1 MGVVVGTVVVG
12 GGGAVVGGL
21 VGVVPPGGVVPPPG
35 VVLPVVGVV
44 PFVGAVLFIGAV
56 VGTVVVPAAGC
67 KEPPATLVVTT
78 TDQVPHLSLTSPFT
92 WLGRLSS

>member
-1 MGVVVGTVVVG
+1 VGVVVGTVVVG
-12 GGGAVVGGL
+12 GGAAVVGVVGGL
-21 VGVVPPGGVVPPPG
+21 AGMVPLGGVVPPPG

-44 PFVGAVLFIGAV
+44 PFVGAV

-67 KEPPATLVVTT
+67 KVPLAALVVTT